1 MRKPKPLIQINNK
14 AFTLL
19 ESLLVLFIVSFLAL
33 ALSGSVQS
41 AFRSVQETVFFW
53 EFEELYKDS
62 QRLAVNSQQEI
73 HLQLTD
79 SQLSNGHQSVQV
91 PASIDVLTEQAI
103 VFDKKGGNSSLA
115 KLSFEAGGKTVSY
128 QLYIGSG
135 RYKKSEK

>member
-1 MRKPKPLIQINNK
+1 
-14 AFTLL
+14 
-19 ESLLVLFIVSFLAL
+19 
-33 ALSGSVQS
+33 
-41 AFRSVQETVFFW
+41 
-53 EFEELYKDS
+53 FEELYKDS

-115 KLSFEAGGKTVSY
+115 KLSFGARGKTVSY

>member
-91 PASIDVLTEQAI
+91 PASIDVLIEQAI

-115 KLSFEAGGKTVSY
+115 KLSFGAGGKMVSY

>member
-1 MRKPKPLIQINNK
+1 MRKPKPLIQITNK

-79 SQLSNGHQSVQV
+79 SQLSNGHQSVHC
-91 PASIDVLTEQAI
+91 L
-103 VFDKKGGNSSLA
+103 
-115 KLSFEAGGKTVSY
+115 
-128 QLYIGSG
+128 LYTSPSP
-135 RYKKSEK
+135 RD